1 LQAYPYIL
9 VNDQLSAIVVV
20 LNLLT
25 RIFISMKENMDSLNF
40 ASNSNLPSEN
50 AYLDVPNNS
59 LSQDIFQVS
68 AWNRSTQ
75 QLYSF
80 STHHTQPGVIG
91 SCDAC
96 TNSTKYFNSDI
107 APLVRLALKGFS
119 ESTEFAEKIKQ
130 AFGYGANVEQGRIL
144 INNLVT
150 EAVIPDIKILGAFE
164 LQAKGAFGDNTI
176 YLSQDL
182 LNPQLVSSQEAANV
196 LLEEVGHYIDSQINI
211 QDAVGDEGEIFAG
224 LVQNKSF
231 TSSDLAALRSVND
244 HGSLN
249 INGQNIAVEHADLD
263 PGIFLVDSNG
273 KVSIDFLADAGAYR
287 SEMAVFSLQG
297 MDAFTPG
304 SAAYTKEA
312 TRRALSNSALGYVV
326 VNDSTEG
333 ARFNGELG
341 EVNKNDGNYAGRRS
355 YSFNPGDRVALLII
369 PQGTVQQVF
378 DSPSDG
384 GNLRPLFSIAAA
396 NPNGVA
402 QIGQLVA
409 GTFGWE
415 DIRVDQGTD
424 ADYNDIVFKV
434 RGAAGIAADLG
445 QLIAANKDWRSGSA
459 AKELIDFAN
468 LNLAAALAQDTGLS
482 SSDSITNNSNI
493 SGLFSNNVGNI
504 NKLQARFGDSGAFVD
519 ISADLQANGSF
530 AISKDRL
537 TQILGRQL
545 VDGSYELNLR
555 TEDKSGILIDEVN
568 IKFTFDGTNPIVSQS
583 SVRGSQNSEASSST
597 PVIFGQAE
605 AGARVEIFD
614 GTTKLGEARS
624 VDSNWEIT
632 TAQLTDGAKD
642 LTVITTDVAGN
653 SSGGQQLLITVDA
666 SPVQQLSVMPGGILR
681 LESKDIFG
689 KNAVFALDSAQPLPA
704 GVLDS
709 DGTLTFQPTPAQLG
723 TYDFRIVA
731 RDGEQVTSKR
741 FSVSVVADPVTT
753 TRISGVIQSVA
764 QASLAGVVVRIGDV
778 SGVTDADG
786 AFTLTLPEL
795 PAAGVALVI
804 QPGQQVNGVVY
815 PSIAEPLPLL
825 LGHEVYQSLRNVID
839 RPIYLPAIDI
849 SNAQTIDPTVTQ
861 TVISAAIPGSAV
873 VVAANSLFTREN
885 QPFTGQLSITTVP
898 TALTPAALPDGLR
911 PDLVVTIQPGD
922 MVFNT
927 PAPLSLPNQAGFAP
941 GTQMDLWSINPATGV
956 FDKVGVGQVNA
967 DGTVINTISGGI
979 RNSSWHFFSPPPPT
993 ANDPNADDR
1002 NPDDG
1007 CDECKA
1013 KVPGTSEVELHS
1025 GAVIETHNLAAYRSL
1040 GASRGLSLRYDSERA
1055 DARPILHFGYN
1066 NVQSDPN
1073 LRLTAELTVKRGDFR
1088 LEVPGF
1094 AGGQYGL
1101 NGGENFWS
1109 IPTGTGKVDAALQ
1122 ADLRNVASGRYDYE
1136 LTTGLMR
1143 LNNNQFSGS
1152 TSMSAGQFLHVN
1164 TSNSAFGS
1172 GWGLAGLQELVVNN
1186 DGSVLVIDGDGS
1198 ELLFERNAEG
1208 GGYKSPIGDFSTL
1221 ERLGD
1226 GTFRRTMTD
1235 QMVYTFNTDNLLAGM
1250 RDRVGNETTYSYQN
1264 RLLTKMVDP
1273 VGLETVFAY
1282 SGSKIAS
1289 ITDPAGR
1296 STRLTYDA
1304 NGNLTKITDPDG
1316 TSRTWEYDAG
1326 HHMVAEVDKRG
1337 DREQTFYDF
1346 AGRASRSIRKDGSE
1360 LKFDP
1365 VQVQGLY
1372 EASRTANPLDAPAA
1386 FRLGDVSSTYT
1397 DANGQKIVSILDQSG
1412 QIVSSSDEVGLLPA
1426 VKRNADNLVTQQ
1438 TDARGNIATF
1448 TYDTKG
1454 NVLTSQD
1461 SLSFSNSQGGNV
1473 LIVNGLSGSSE
1484 SGTTSGSTDNLVQ
1497 ILKDSGFQTTVA
1509 DTLPTDITAFS
1520 EIWDIRFSNNQAISE
1535 DQSAQYLSF
1544 LQSGKE
1550 LFLVGENGSFS
1561 TRNNSVIGFVD
1572 RAGGGTLNFSIPSST
1587 QQVNSAFRNP
1597 NDVSSISYPNPG
1609 GLANTGSGQFI
1620 TQDGS
1625 SRGSA
1630 ILFKEGDLI
1639 NAKSGKLVTI
1649 FDINI
1654 FQDTSDQS
1662 DSRKLLRNLIQS
1674 DFAPKRFTYDSKF
1687 SQVTSY
1693 TDELGHQK
1701 LYEVDQ
1707 NNGNLLSLTQVVG
1720 AVGGDDDL
1728 ISKFTY
1734 TDKGLVDLITDP
1746 LGRVTDN
1753 DYDARGRLIAMTYA
1767 QGTIDEAK
1775 RQFAYDAAGNQTAV
1789 TDENGNVTQIEYDA
1803 LNRVVKITEADPD
1816 GTGSLLSP
1824 VTTYI
1829 YDADGNV
1836 VSTTDAVGNVS
1847 QNVYD
1852 KLDRLVQSVDALNQ
1866 KTDYSYDAIG
1876 NLLTVVDSLSHK
1888 TENKYDKRNRITETI
1903 APDQGI
1909 TKFDYDLSNNLIA
1922 VTDQVGNK
1930 TNFTYDARNR
1940 KTSEIDAL
1948 GKTTQYQFDA
1958 ANNLIG
1964 QVDRN
1969 GNRTQYRYDD
1979 LNRQIQMQDALGRVS
1994 SYVYDKANNLT
2005 SQTDPLNRVMQYTY
2019 DNRDRQKTVTDPLGG
2034 VMSYTYDDFS
2044 NITAM
2049 TDELNRTTT
2058 YGYDA
2063 LNRRIAITDPLSQT
2077 ARMVYD
2083 GVDNLL
2089 SMTDA
2094 VGQIT
2099 RYEYDKLNRRVKM
2112 TDGKGEI
2119 YTTEYDAEDN
2129 VVSMIDPVGNKTTY
2143 TYDVNDRRIG
2153 ETNATAKTIAYQ
2165 YDLAGNQ
2172 LAVIDRNGRTRQFT
2186 YDKLNRQVSEKW
2198 LDASNTSV
2206 NDVNYT
2212 YDAVGNLLAASDANS
2227 KYAYTY
2233 DAVYNL
2239 TSVDNKDTAGV
2250 PNVVLAS
2257 SYDAADNL
2265 LKVTDTISG
2274 VLKGDTSYVYDALN
2288 RATQVTQSGS
2298 GVSTKRVDMAYDAA
2312 SQMTGMNRFND
2323 LAGLSTI
2330 VSSLYTY
2337 DGKGR
2342 LTGLNYK
2349 RGGNNIADY
2358 AFNFDAID
2366 RITQTTSIDGTSNYT
2381 YDKTNQLAAA
2391 DHSFQTDEAYTVD
2404 GNGNRTNAGY
2414 STGVNNRLTS
2424 DGVFNYEY
2432 DANGNRTKRTE
2443 IANGNVTEYVWN
2455 HRDRLTKVT
2464 SKDAAGIETKTAE
2477 YTYDVNNRRIA
2488 KAVDADGSG
2497 TATPTIERYVYDGQN
2512 IVLSFDGS
2520 GTQTHRYLH
2529 GTGVDQVLADENAQ
2543 ATLWTLADHQG
2554 SIRDVLDNTG
2564 ALQNHIVYDSF
2575 GKITSQTNAS
2585 ATTIYGYT
2593 GREYDSETGLYFYR
2607 ARYYDPNT
2615 GGFISEDPIGF
2626 EAGDYNLYRYV
2637 GNSPTNFID
2646 PSGLTGEQPSLL
2658 NRITGGLRAIGGAI
2672 QAIGGG
2678 TLAIGGTA
2686 GTAGIGAAPA
2696 IIGGGLIAARGIDDF
2711 QAGIRQ
2717 LFTGLETNSLTFEG
2731 VKNLTGN
2738 CTVAGLVDFGTGLI
2752 SPGAVIKGIGGSR
2765 TLPILADNITIY
2777 RGTSHT
2783 LEIQVL
2789 QDSGYVMS
2797 DAARRVYTESIYGG
2811 VSNEEALS
2819 LARLASENAHG
2830 IQVRTWGNLNNYVQ
2844 AHSAFGTEISVFGPR
2859 SMTSFTTD
2867 PNIASSFAGRN
2878 GIIISAEVPRNS
2890 VIFQTLPGANES
2902 EVLVPHILRVGK

>member
-1 LQAYPYIL
+1 
-9 VNDQLSAIVVV
+9 VDDQLSTIVVV
-20 LNLLT
+20 LNSLT
-25 RIFISMKENMDSLNF
+25 RAFIGKKGNMDNLNF
-40 ASNSNLPSEN
+40 ANSSNLLPEN
-50 AYLDVPNNS
+50 FYLDIPNNS
-59 LSQDIFQVS
+59 SPQDIFQLS
-68 AWNRSTQ
+68 AGNKVTQ
-75 QLYSF
+75 QL
-80 STHHTQPGVIG
+80 HTFGT
-91 SCDAC
+91 D
-96 TNSTKYFNSDI
+96 NSQTITSLSSDSYTT
-107 APLVRLALKGFS
+107 ATRYLNQDLVPLVRLALKRFS
-119 ESTEFAEKIKQ
+119 ESADFTEKINQ
-130 AFGYGANVEQGRIL
+130 AFGYGANVEQGRSL
-144 INNLVT
+144 INNLAT
-150 EAVIPDIKILGAFE
+150 GAVVPKIQILSAIE

-182 LNPQLVSSQEAANV
+182 LNPQRSPETVNV
-196 LLEEVGHYIDSQINI
+196 LLEEVGHYIDAQINI
-211 QDAVGDEGEIFAG
+211 QDAIGDEGEIFAA
-224 LVQNKSF
+224 LVQNKAI
-231 TSSDLAALRSVND
+231 TPAALATLQTSND
-244 HGSLN
+244 HGILN
-249 INGQNIAVEHADLD
+249 IDGHNISVEHADLD
-263 PGIFLVDSNG
+263 PGVFLVDNGG

-287 SEMAVFSLQG
+287 SEMAVFSLEG
-297 MDAFTPG
+297 LEAFTPG
-304 SAAYTKEA
+304 SAEYTKEA

-341 EVNKNDGNYAGRRS
+341 EENKNDGNYSGRRS
-355 YSFNPGDRVALLII
+355 YVFKPGDRVALLII

-378 DSPSDG
+378 DSSDNSG
-384 GNLRPLFSIAAA
+384 SLRPLFSIATA

-424 ADYNDIVFKV
+424 ADYNDIVFKIK
-434 RGAAGIAADLG
+434 GATGIATDLG

-459 AKELIDFAN
+459 AQELIAFAN
-468 LNLAAALAQDTGLS
+468 LNLAAGLAQDTGIS
-482 SSDSITNNSNI
+482 SSDGITNNSNI
-493 SGLFSNNVGNI
+493 SGVFSNNVGNI
-504 NKLQARFGDSGAFVD
+504 NKLQARFGDKGAFVD
-519 ISADLQANGSF
+519 ISAGLQANGAF
-530 AISKDRL
+530 AIGRDQLS
-537 TQILGRQL
+537 QILGSKL
-545 VDGSYELNLR
+545 VDGNYELNLQAA
-555 TEDKSGILIDEVN
+555 DKSGNLIDEVN
-568 IKFTFDGTNPIVSQS
+568 IKFTFDGTNPTISQS
-583 SVRGSQNSEASSST
+583 SVKGSQNSETSSNT
-597 PVIFGQAE
+597 PIIIGQAE

-614 GTTKLGEARS
+614 GTTKLGEAS
-624 VDSNWEIT
+624 SINSQWEIT
-632 TAQLTDGAKD
+632 TARLTDGVKD
-642 LTVITTDVAGN
+642 LTVVTTDVAGN
-653 SSGGQQLLITVDA
+653 TSGGQQLLITVD
-666 SPVQQLSVMPGGILR
+666 SSTTQQLSVMPGGQLR
-681 LESKDIFG
+681 LESKEIFG
-689 KNAVFALDSAQPLPA
+689 KNAIFALDSSQPLPT
-704 GVLDS
+704 GNLDS
-709 DGTLTFQPTPAQLG
+709 DGTLTFKPTPSQLG
-723 TYDFRIVA
+723 TYDFKLVA
-731 RDGEQVTSKR
+731 RDGEQVTTKK
-741 FSVSVVADPVTT
+741 FSISVVADPITT

-764 QASLAGVVVRIGDV
+764 QQPLAGVVVRVGAI

-786 AFTLTLPEL
+786 AFTLTLPDNL
-795 PAAGVALVI
+795 LTGAALII
-804 QPGQQVNGVVY
+804 QPGQRVDNIVY
-815 PSIAEPLPLL
+815 PSIAEGLPLL
-825 LGHEVYQSLRNVID
+825 LGHDVYQSLRNVID

-849 SNAQTIDPTVTQ
+849 TNAKTIDPTVTQ
-861 TVISAAIPGSAV
+861 TVTSAAIPGSSV
-873 VVAANSLFTREN
+873 VVAANSLFTTEN

-922 MVFNT
+922 MVFTT
-927 PAPLSLPNQAGFAP
+927 PAPLSLPNRAGFAP
-941 GTQMDLWSINPATGV
+941 GTQMDLWSINPLTGF
-956 FDKVGVGQVNA
+956 FDKVGVGQVSA
-967 DGTVINTISGGI
+967 DGAVINTVSGGI

-993 ANDPNADDR
+993 PNDPNKDNR

-1040 GASRGLSLRYDSERA
+1040 GATRGLTLRYDSERA

-1066 NVQSDPN
+1066 NVPSDPN

-1109 IPTGTGKVDAALQ
+1109 IPGGGGKVDAALQ

-1152 TSMSAGQFLHVN
+1152 TSMSQGKFLHIN

-1186 DGSVLVIDGDGS
+1186 DGSVIIIDGDGS
-1198 ELLFERNAEG
+1198 ELLFEKNAEG
-1208 GGYKSPIGDFSTL
+1208 AGYKSPIGDFSTL

-1235 QMVYTFNTDNLLAGM
+1235 QMVYTFNADNLLAGM

-1273 VGLETVFAY
+1273 VGLETIFAY
-1282 SGSKIAS
+1282 SGNKITA

-1296 STRLTYDA
+1296 STRLTYDV

-1316 TSRTWEYDAG
+1316 TSRTWGYDAG
-1326 HHMVAEVDKRG
+1326 HHMISEIDKRG

-1365 VQVQGLY
+1365 IQVQGLY

-1386 FRLGDVSSTYT
+1386 ARLGDASSTYI

-1412 QIVSSSDEVGLLPA
+1412 QTISSSDEVGLLPS
-1426 VKRNADNLVTQQ
+1426 VKRNADNLVIQQ
-1438 TDARGNIATF
+1438 TDARGNIASF
-1448 TYDTKG
+1448 SYDAKG

-1484 SGTTSGSTDNLVQ
+1484 SGTTSSSTDNLVQ

-1509 DTLPTDITAFS
+1509 DTLPTDITSFS
-1520 EIWDIRFSNNQAISE
+1520 EIWDIRFSNNQAIS
-1535 DQSAQYLSF
+1535 DNQSAQYLSF

-1572 RAGGGTLNFSIPSST
+1572 RAGGGVLNFSIPSST
-1587 QQVNSAFRNP
+1587 QQVNSAFKNP

-1625 SRGSA
+1625 NRGSA

-1662 DSRKLLRNLIQS
+1662 NSKKLLRNLIQS
-1674 DFAPKRFTYDSKF
+1674 NFAPKRFTYDSKF
-1687 SQVTSY
+1687 SQVTSFI
-1693 TDELGHQK
+1693 DELGHQK
-1701 LYEVDQ
+1701 IYEVDQ

-1746 LGRVTDN
+1746 LGRITDN
-1753 DYDARGRLIAMTYA
+1753 DYDAQGRLIAMTYA
-1767 QGTIDEAK
+1767 KGTIDEAK
-1775 RQFAYDAAGNQTAV
+1775 RQFAYDAAGNQIAI
-1789 TDENGNVTQIEYDA
+1789 TDENGNVTQLEYDA
-1803 LNRVVKITEADPD
+1803 LNRVIKITEADPD

-1888 TENKYDKRNRITETI
+1888 TENKYDKRNRIIETI

-1930 TNFTYDARNR
+1930 TNFAYDARNR
-1940 KTSEIDAL
+1940 KTGETDAL
-1948 GKTTQYQFDA
+1948 GKTTQYQFDG
-1958 ANNLIG
+1958 ANNLVG

-1969 GNRTQYRYDD
+1969 GNRTQYKYDD
-1979 LNRQIQMQDALGRVS
+1979 LNRQIQMQDALGRIS
-1994 SYVYDKANNLT
+1994 GYVYDKADNLT

-2019 DNRDRQKTVTDPLGG
+2019 DNRDRQKTVIDPLSG

-2044 NITAM
+2044 NITAV

-2063 LNRRIAITDPLSQT
+2063 LNRRIATTDPLSQT

-2094 VGQIT
+2094 VGQVT
-2099 RYEYDKLNRRVKM
+2099 RYDYDKLNRRVKM

-2129 VVSMIDPVGNKTTY
+2129 IVSMIDPVGNKTTY
-2143 TYDVNDRRIG
+2143 AYDVNDRRIG
-2153 ETNATAKTIAYQ
+2153 ETNATAKTIVYQ

-2172 LAVIDRNGRTRQFT
+2172 LSVIDRNGRTRQFA
-2186 YDKLNRQVSEKW
+2186 YDKLNRQVNEKW
-2198 LDASNTSV
+2198 LDASNATV

-2212 YDAVGNLLAASDANS
+2212 YDAVGNLLAASDVNS

-2265 LKVTDTISG
+2265 LKVTDTIGG

-2288 RATQVTQSGS
+2288 RATQVTQSGN
-2298 GVSTKRVDMAYDAA
+2298 GVSTKRVDMAYNAA
-2312 SQMTGMNRFND
+2312 SQMTGMNRSND
-2323 LAGLSTI
+2323 LAGLSAI

-2349 RGGNNIADY
+2349 RGSNNIADY

-2381 YDKTNQLAAA
+2381 YDKTNQLATA

-2424 DGVFNYEY
+2424 DGVFSYEY

-2455 HRDRLTKVT
+2455 HRDRLTKVI
-2464 SKDAAGIETKTAE
+2464 SKDATGNETKTAE

-2497 TATPTIERYVYDGQN
+2497 TATPMIERYVYDGQN

-2543 ATLWTLADHQG
+2543 GTLWTLADHQG

-2564 ALQNHIVYDSF
+2564 TLQNHIVYDSF

-2607 ARYYDPNT
+2607 ARYYDPST

-2626 EAGDYNLYRYV
+2626 ASGDYNLYRYV

-2646 PSGLTGEQPSLL
+2646 PSGLAGEEPSLL

-2678 TLAIGGTA
+2678 TLAVGGTA

-2696 IIGGGLIAARGIDDF
+2696 IIGGGLIAARGVDDF

-2731 VKNLTGN
+2731 VKKLTGN

-2752 SPGAVIKGIGGSR
+2752 SPGAVVKGIGGSR

-2797 DAARRVYTESIYGG
+2797 DAARRVYTESIYRG
-2811 VSNEEALS
+2811 VSSEESLS

-2830 IQVRTWGNLNNYVQ
+2830 IQVGTWGNLNNYVQ

-2867 PNIASSFAGRN
+2867 PSIAASYAGRN
-2878 GIIISAEVPRNS
+2878 GIVISAEVPRTS

-2902 EVLVPHILRVGK
+2902 EVLIPHILRIGK

>member
-1 LQAYPYIL
+1 MDNL
-9 VNDQLSAIVVV
+9 NSANSR
-20 LNLLT
+20 NLL
-25 RIFISMKENMDSLNF
+25 
-40 ASNSNLPSEN
+40 PEN
-50 AYLDVPNNS
+50 AYLDVPGSS
-59 LSQDIFQVS
+59 LSQDVFQLS
-68 AWNRSTQ
+68 SWNKPTQ

-80 STHHTQPGVIG
+80 GTNETQAVTSLG
-91 SCDAC
+91 SESYTTATQYLNNDLV
-96 TNSTKYFNSDI
+96 
-107 APLVRLALKGFS
+107 PLVRLALKGFS
-119 ESTEFAEKIKQ
+119 ESADFATKITQ
-130 AFGYGANVEQGRIL
+130 AFGYGANVEQGHSL

-150 EAVIPDIKILGAFE
+150 GAVVPDIKIIDTSR
-164 LQAKGAFGDNTI
+164 LQAKGAFGDSTI

-182 LNPQLVSSQEAANV
+182 LNPQRSNNPEAVNV
-196 LLEEVGHYIDSQINI
+196 LLEEVGHYIDSQINT
-211 QDAVGDEGEIFAG
+211 QDAVGDEGEIFAA
-224 LVQNKSF
+224 LVQNKAI
-231 TSSDLAALRSVND
+231 TPDALAALQASDD
-244 HGSLN
+244 HGVLK
-249 INGQNIAVEHADLD
+249 IDGQNIAVEHADLN
-263 PGIFLVDSNG
+263 PGIFLVDSAG
-273 KVSIDFLADAGAYR
+273 KVAIDFLADGGAYR
-287 SEMAVFSLQG
+287 SEMAIFSLEG
-297 MDAFTPG
+297 LDALTPG
-304 SAAYTKEA
+304 SAEYIKEA

-326 VNDSTEG
+326 VNDATEG

-341 EVNKNDGNYAGRRS
+341 EGNKNDGNYGGRKS

-378 DSPSDG
+378 DSPDNSG
-384 GNLRPLFSIAAA
+384 SLRPLFSIAAA

-424 ADYNDIVFKV
+424 ADYNDIVIKIK
-434 RGAAGIAADLG
+434 GATGVATGLG
-445 QLIAANKDWRSGSA
+445 QLIAAGKDWRDGA
-459 AKELIDFAN
+459 AAQELINFAN
-468 LNLAAALAQDTGLS
+468 LNLAAALAQDTGIS
-482 SSDSITNNSNI
+482 SSDGITNNSNI
-493 SGLFSNNVGNI
+493 AGLFSNNVGNI
-504 NKLQARFGDSGAFVD
+504 NKLQARFGDGTFVD
-519 ISADLQANGSF
+519 ISADLQASGAF
-530 AISKDRL
+530 AISREKL
-537 TQILGRQL
+537 AQILGRQL
-545 VDGSYELNLR
+545 VDGNYELNLR
-555 TEDKSGILIDEVN
+555 AEDKSGILVDEVN
-568 IKFTFDGTNPIVSQS
+568 IKFTFDVTSPTISQS
-583 SVRGSQNSEASSST
+583 SVRGSQNSESSSST
-597 PVIFGQAE
+597 PIIVGQAE
-605 AGARVEIFD
+605 TGARVEIFD
-614 GTTKLGEARS
+614 GTTKLGEAS
-624 VDSNWEIT
+624 SINSQWEIT
-632 TAQLTDGAKD
+632 TAQLADGVKD
-642 LTVITTDVAGN
+642 LTVVTTDVAGN
-653 SSGGQQLLITVDA
+653 TSGGQQLLITVD
-666 SPVQQLSVMPGGILR
+666 SSTTQQLTVMPGGQLR
-681 LESKDIFG
+681 LEAKEVFG
-689 KNAVFALDSAQPLPA
+689 KNAIFALDSSQPLPT
-704 GVLDS
+704 GNLDS
-709 DGTLTFQPTPAQLG
+709 DGTLTFKPTPAQLG
-723 TYDFRIVA
+723 TYDFRLVA
-731 RDGEQVTSKR
+731 RDGEQVTTKK
-741 FSVSVVADPVTT
+741 FSISVVADPITT

-764 QASLAGVVVRIGDV
+764 QASLAGVVVRIGDI
-778 SGVTDADG
+778 SAVTDADG

-795 PAAGVALVI
+795 PAAGVALII

-825 LGHEVYQSLRNVID
+825 LGHEVYQNLRNVID

-849 SNAQTIDPTVTQ
+849 TNAQTIDPTINQ
-861 TVISAAIPGSAV
+861 TVVSAAIPGSAV
-873 VVAANSLFTREN
+873 VIAANSLFTPEN

-898 TALTPAALPDGLR
+898 AELTPAALPAGLN

-922 MVFNT
+922 MVFTT
-927 PAPLSLPNQAGFAP
+927 PAALSLPNRAGFAP
-941 GTQMDLWSINPATGV
+941 GTQMDLWSINPVTGS
-956 FDKVGVGQVNA
+956 FDKVGVGQVSA
-967 DGTVINTISGGI
+967 DGAVINTISGGI
-979 RNSSWHFFSPPPPT
+979 RNSSWHFFSPPPPIP
-993 ANDPNADDR
+993 NDPNMDNR

-1101 NGGENFWS
+1101 DGGENFWS
-1109 IPTGTGKVDAALQ
+1109 IPSGRGKVDAALQ

-1143 LNNNQFSGS
+1143 LNNNQFSG
-1152 TSMSAGQFLHVN
+1152 TTAMSEGQFLHIN

-1172 GWGLAGLQELVVNN
+1172 GWGLAGLQELVINN
-1186 DGSVLVIDGDGS
+1186 DNSVIIIDGDGS
-1198 ELLFERNAEG
+1198 ELLFERNADNT
-1208 GGYKSPIGDFSTL
+1208 YKAPIGDFSTL

-1235 QMVYTFNTDNLLAGM
+1235 QMVYSFNADNLLAGM

-1273 VGLETVFAY
+1273 VGLETIFAY

-1296 STRLTYDA
+1296 STKLTYDI

-1316 TSRTWEYDAG
+1316 TSRTWGYDAG
-1326 HHMVAEVDKRG
+1326 HHIVSEIDKRG
-1337 DREQTFYDF
+1337 DLEQTFYDF

-1360 LKFDP
+1360 LRFDP
-1365 VQVQGLY
+1365 IQVQGLY
-1372 EASRTANPLDAPAA
+1372 EPNRTSNPLNAPAA
-1386 FRLGDVSSTYT
+1386 FRLGATSSTYT
-1397 DANGQKIVSILDQSG
+1397 DANGQKIMSILDQSG
-1412 QIVSSSDEVGLLPA
+1412 QTVSSSDEVGLLPS
-1426 VKRNADNLVTQQ
+1426 VKRNADNLVVEQ
-1438 TDARGNIATF
+1438 TDARGNITSS
-1448 TYDTKG
+1448 TYDNKG
-1454 NVLTSQD
+1454 NTLSIQD
-1461 SLSFSNSQGGNV
+1461 SVSFLSPGGNT
-1473 LIVNGLSGSSE
+1473 LIINRGSDSRTTSFFTGILQAAGITTTVVANIPTSLSG
-1484 SGTTSGSTDNLVQ
+1484 
-1497 ILKDSGFQTTVA
+1497 
-1509 DTLPTDITAFS
+1509 FS
-1520 EIWDIRFSNNQAISE
+1520 QVLDIRSDNQDALSTGNR
-1535 DQSAQYLSF
+1535 SLYLNY
-1544 LQSGKE
+1544 LQTGGK
-1550 LFLVGENGSFS
+1550 LFLTGENRNFA
-1561 TRNNSVIGFVD
+1561 TRNDSLLSLVTE
-1572 RAGGGTLNFSIPSST
+1572 AGGGTLTFAEPRFV
-1587 QQVNSAFRNP
+1587 QQAVAPFNGPNLISDGNVTYGGVATGGVTSAGTGKF
-1597 NDVSSISYPNPG
+1597 VSVDTNGI
-1609 GLANTGSGQFI
+1609 
-1620 TQDGS
+1620 
-1625 SRGSA
+1625 GSA
-1630 ILFKEGDLI
+1630 IKFSAGNLSNAATGELTVIFDSNFFTDAGDLVD
-1639 NAKSGKLVTI
+1639 NQNLV
-1649 FDINI
+1649 
-1654 FQDTSDQS
+1654 
-1662 DSRKLLRNLIQS
+1662 RNLVG
-1674 DFAPKRFTYDSKF
+1674 FERTAKRFTYDSKF
-1687 SQVTSY
+1687 NQVTSY
-1693 TDELGHQK
+1693 TDELSHQK
-1701 LYEVDQ
+1701 LYQIDQ
-1707 NNGNLLSLTQVVG
+1707 NNGNVLSLTQVVG

-1728 ISKFTY
+1728 ISRFTY

-1746 LGRVTDN
+1746 LGRITDN
-1753 DYDARGRLIAMTYA
+1753 DYDAQGRLISMTYA

-1775 RQFAYDAAGNQTAV
+1775 RLFAYDAAGNQTAI
-1789 TDENGNVTQIEYDA
+1789 TDENGNVTRLEYDP
-1803 LNRVVKITEADPD
+1803 LNRVVQITEADPD
-1816 GTGSLLSP
+1816 GAGSLLSP
-1824 VTTYI
+1824 VTTYV

-1836 VSTTDAVGNVS
+1836 TSTTDAVGNVS

-1852 KLDRLVQSVDALNQ
+1852 KLDRLVQNVDALNQ

-1888 TENKYDKRNRITETI
+1888 TENKYDRRNRIIQTI

-1909 TKFDYDLSNNLIA
+1909 TKYDYDLSNNLIA

-1930 TNFTYDARNR
+1930 TSFGYDARNR
-1940 KTSEIDAL
+1940 KISETDAL

-1958 ANNLIG
+1958 ANNLAG
-1964 QVDRN
+1964 QIDRN
-1969 GNRTQYRYDD
+1969 GNRTQYKYDD
-1979 LNRQIQMQDALGRVS
+1979 LNRQIQMQDALGRIS

-2044 NITAM
+2044 NIMAVS
-2049 TDELNRTTT
+2049 DELNRTTT

-2063 LNRRIAITDPLSQT
+2063 LNRRIAVTDPLSQT

-2094 VGQIT
+2094 VGQVT
-2099 RYEYDKLNRRVKM
+2099 RYDYDKLNRRVRM

-2119 YTTEYDAEDN
+2119 STTEYDAEDN

-2143 TYDVNDRRIG
+2143 AYDVNDRRIG
-2153 ETNATAKTIAYQ
+2153 ETNATGKAIVYQ

-2172 LAVIDRNGRTRQFT
+2172 LGVIDRNGRTRRFA

-2198 LDASNTSV
+2198 LNASNATV

-2265 LKVTDTISG
+2265 LKATDTIGG
-2274 VLKGDTSYVYDALN
+2274 VLKGDTSYIYDALN

-2298 GVSTKRVDMAYDAA
+2298 GVSTKRVDMVYNAA
-2312 SQMTGMNRFND
+2312 SQMTGMSRFND
-2323 LAGLSTI
+2323 LAGLGAV

-2349 RGGNNIADY
+2349 RGSSNIADY
-2358 AFNFDAID
+2358 AFSFDAID
-2366 RITQTTSIDGTSNYT
+2366 RITQTTSVDGTSNYT
-2381 YDKTNQLAAA
+2381 YDRTNQLATA
-2391 DHSFQTDEAYTVD
+2391 DHSFQRDEAYTVD

-2455 HRDRLTKVT
+2455 HRDRLTKVI
-2464 SKDAAGIETKTAE
+2464 SKDAAGNETKTAE

-2488 KAVDADGSG
+2488 KTVDADGSG
-2497 TATPTIERYVYDGQN
+2497 TARPTIERYVYDGQN

-2543 ATLWTLADHQG
+2543 GQTLWTLVDHQG

-2564 ALQNHIVYDSF
+2564 AIQNHIVYDSF
-2575 GKITSQTNAS
+2575 GKITSQTNS
-2585 ATTIYGYT
+2585 SITTIYNYT

-2626 EAGDYNLYRYV
+2626 ASEDTNIYRYV
-2637 GNSPTNFID
+2637 GNSPTNAID
-2646 PSGLTGEQPSLL
+2646 PSGLAGEEPSLL
-2658 NRITGGLRAIGGAI
+2658 NRITGGLRVIGGVI
-2672 QAIGGG
+2672 QAVSGVS
-2678 TLAIGGTA
+2678 LATAGTA

-2696 IIGGGLIAARGIDDF
+2696 IIGGGLITARGIDDI
-2711 QAGIRQ
+2711 QSGIRQ
-2717 LFTGLETNSLTFEG
+2717 LYSGQDTSTLTYEG

-2738 CTVAGLVDFGTGLI
+2738 CTLAGIVDFGTGLI
-2752 SPGAVIKGIGGSR
+2752 SPGGVLKGEAKIAEEATNVAIKAEVASAKSFGAGLKTWQEAGISPSDATRIQNAANRTKQEIAVVGSR
-2765 TLPILADNITIY
+2765 ASGKARPTSDWDYVMSGSSSQRHSAKSSVP
-2777 RGTSHT
+2777 RGTS
-2783 LEIQVL
+2783 
-2789 QDSGYVMS
+2789 
-2797 DAARRVYTESIYGG
+2797 GG
-2811 VSNEEALS
+2811 EQNSLGNE
-2819 LARLASENAHG
+2819 
-2830 IQVRTWGNLNNYVQ
+2830 T
-2844 AHSAFGTEISVFGPR
+2844 
-2859 SMTSFTTD
+2859 
-2867 PNIASSFAGRN
+2867 GRDIFKGVVN
-2878 GIIISAEVPRNS
+2878 QELPH
-2890 VIFQTLPGANES
+2890 VIFKPQ
-2902 EVLVPHILRVGK
+2902 